1 MPDLGP
7 VIRCG
12 VPWLGAALIMAL
24 LCCTAAAAADSQ
36 CVACHMD
43 RARLKALTPPDPE
56 PSETGEG

>member
-1 MPDLGP
+1 VLDVGP
-7 VIRCG
+7 GIRCSLS
-12 VPWLGAALIMAL
+12 WLAAALSIAI
-24 LCCTAAAAADSQ
+24 LCCTVAAGADSQ